1 MGEAI
6 ETTQKLYPGLLERN
20 ANLLFMLK
28 CRQFIEMVNGTD
40 SEVRGAAMRSPR
52 SRHGSGSTRS
62 SPSMSPVH
70 HSAKS
75 SSGAGTLS
83 AGSSPSRIIPT
94 KSHSAHTPLTSTSSG
109 GGGSNTS
116 RNQDTSGS
124 SNKDNKDLYSI
135 NETEMNSANVA
146 MNGASTSTDV
156 PKTIVSTADSDVD
169 MQDGSDCQ
177 SDHSEESRTVSN
189 GVLPSSITAA
199 NGTCVSNGISTD
211 NPGQE
216 CDMGRWYWPIFFLHN
231 RKIKVING
239 YFWRINTKVVIKQ
252 YILFVTL
259 HRISSSMS

>member
-75 SSGAGTLS
+75 SSSAGTLS

-94 KSHSAHTPLTSTSSG
+94 KSHSAHTPVTSTSSG
-109 GGGSNTS
+109 GSGSSTS
-116 RNQDTSGS
+116 HNQEAS
-124 SNKDNKDLYSI
+124 SNKDNKDLHSV
-135 NETEMNSANVA
+135 NETEMNSVNVA
-146 MNGASTSTDV
+146 MNGATTSTDV
-156 PKTIVSTADSDVD
+156 PKTIVSTTDSDVD

-189 GVLPSSITAA
+189 GTLPPSASAA
-199 NGTCVSNGISTD
+199 NGTCIANGIGSD
-211 NPGQE
+211 NVGQE
-216 CDMGRWYWPIFFLHN
+216 CDMGEYEFLTL
-231 RKIKVING
+231 KIC
-239 YFWRINTKVVIKQ
+239 
-252 YILFVTL
+252 
-259 HRISSSMS
+259 SSDGFQ

>member
-20 ANLLFMLK
+20 TNLLFILK

-70 HSAKS
+70 YSGKS
-75 SSGAGTLS
+75 SNVGTLS

-94 KSHSAHTPLTSTSSG
+94 KSHSSHTPLTSTSSG
-109 GGGSNTS
+109 GGSGSVS
-116 RNQDTSGS
+116 SHNQDASS
-124 SNKDNKDLYSI
+124 SNKDKDLHSI
-135 NETEMNSANVA
+135 NESEMNSVNVA
-146 MNGASTSTDV
+146 MNGAATSTDI

-169 MQDGSDCQ
+169 MLEGSDCP
-177 SDHSEESRTVSN
+177 SDHSEDGRNISN
-189 GVLPSSITAA
+189 GTLQTSCAT
-199 NGTCVSNGISTD
+199 NGACVSNGIVAD

-216 CDMGRWYWPIFFLHN
+216 CDMGKSNKDEGNFL
-231 RKIKVING
+231 
-239 YFWRINTKVVIKQ
+239 NT
-252 YILFVTL
+252 
-259 HRISSSMS
+259 

>member
-1 MGEAI
+1 MFILGIQKLVLAGRMGEAI

-75 SSGAGTLS
+75 SSSAGTLS

-116 RNQDTSGS
+116 HNQDTSG
-124 SNKDNKDLYSI
+124 NKDNKDLHSV
-135 NETEMNSANVA
+135 NESEMNSVNVA
-146 MNGASTSTDV
+146 MNGAATSTEV

-177 SDHSEESRTVSN
+177 SDHSEENRTVSN
-189 GVLPSSITAA
+189 GALPPSGSAA
-199 NGTCVSNGISTD
+199 NGTCVSNGISSD
-211 NPGQE
+211 NLGQE
-216 CDMGRWYWPIFFLHN
+216 CDMG
-231 RKIKVING
+231 K
-239 YFWRINTKVVIKQ
+239 
-252 YILFVTL
+252 
-259 HRISSSMS
+259 

>member
-1 MGEAI
+1 MVLAGRMGEAI

-62 SPSMSPVH
+62 SPSMSPAH

-75 SSGAGTLS
+75 SSSAGTLS

-116 RNQDTSGS
+116 HNQDT
-124 SNKDNKDLYSI
+124 SNKDNKDLHSV
-135 NETEMNSANVA
+135 NETEMNSVNVA
-146 MNGASTSTDV
+146 MNGAATSTEV

-177 SDHSEESRTVSN
+177 SDHSEENRTVSN
-189 GVLPSSITAA
+189 GELPPSGSAA
-199 NGTCVSNGISTD
+199 NGTCVSNGISSD
-211 NPGQE
+211 NLGQE
-216 CDMGRWYWPIFFLHN
+216 CDMGKWPAGNFCSSTGMLEKENFV
-231 RKIKVING
+231 KITTQCFN
-239 YFWRINTKVVIKQ
+239 
-252 YILFVTL
+252 L
-259 HRISSSMS
+259 S